1 MMVKLKREEFITLH
15 VLDFCSRSSG
25 EAKHGGKILN
35 CTLTILPYT
44 EVVTLAYT
52 KLIQ

>member
-1 MMVKLKREEFITLH
+1 MVKLKREEEIITLH

-25 EAKHGGKILN
+25 EAKHGGKIFKLH
-35 CTLTILPYT
+35 LTILPYT